1 MLQPK
6 KRSAGLDL
14 LNTTIEQKRRE
25 FSPEIIN
32 NDQPGSTLSQ
42 EELVSQD
49 MSLGNVSAATLDL
62 LYTSPTEKEAIEF
75 EQSQAKK
82 EIEKQK
88 KINEIDANPI
98 LSKVKEKIG
107 EDKTIELEDNNKRI
121 SELEDNTV
129 WGKIKKGISSITDS
143 MTSPVPNNLANT
155 ALFID
160 KFIKNKPFTGLNTKE
175 QKEYD
180 KRQMIKKQELI
191 PVLGQVFEENRVK
204 EQELMQKSAELQ
216 AQKRKDDSQQ
226 IMYPNGVVGPKADNS
241 QYYTP
246 SKQEV
251 YYNTA
256 AQHYADVNEQLNDY
270 MNDNTGF
277 WAGLG
282 STNKDLA
289 SIGLSSLKTNIRTL
303 EVKQKADRIEKET
316 QANRNLP
323 GYVPTEQLDES
334 ELEVLK
340 AFATKQ
346 NVERM
351 NLMEGKRLY
360 NLGSGVGESLV
371 MAEGMILTQGV
382 GGAVETGVGK
392 FIAKEA
398 INLSLREAYKQ
409 GGKVLLKKLAGEALG
424 GAASLTAQASI
435 SPFAYEGFATDNL
448 GQAEIITDENGKE
461 KVLVGEGRYNYY
473 KADHDKKLRLL
484 TNEQLILNKKP
495 NKSEVEVT
503 RLEELNNQITNLN
516 DEFDQLYKP
525 HTTGES
531 AWYGYSEYMKE
542 AFSEKYIGELAP
554 KILNNRLTRAAGR
567 KLEGSALSKAGS
579 YIADSAVG
587 KLTKKAV
594 QGYDYARNVVN
605 NLPLGRIS
613 GEAIAHTGKMN
624 LIDSAPGEVL
634 EEVFTQLIPTYKKD
648 YNQQLEELKHLDFYE
663 DVIAQTLL
671 MGVGF
676 GGVGMVARANNFRID
691 KRDINRLYR
700 AIDASVTDEDLAKT
714 IMMNTGNTLYSP
726 LDYDTKISDL
736 RAEGNDEQANKLEQT
751 KFLNLAAHAMRTG
764 TVTNFQDTLTRVQAK
779 DEVSPS
785 TKLNIQLAQGR
796 INELKEVYDAHNQK
810 PNFGNILTLAERK
823 LANKQTIDELSSFVE
838 KTKQPAKEEIDA
850 FIARENI
857 KIDYSIDTLLNRE
870 FENEEDQKKYDSF
883 LNKLE
888 KEELLA
894 VQNYTLPLQIR
905 DQMQVSQNQTM
916 KRYNEEINPR
926 YVANMELKKEI
937 TDSYKTM
944 FDALEQ
950 DNVNNENVEY
960 NYNNKLQETP
970 ELINNLVDRLKT
982 QYPGVDNSFF
992 QDLKEER
999 TQELQKQKEIEVQQK
1014 IELSIKDILDKRE
1027 EADRTVETPII
1038 QEKITVVDD
1047 TTKEAHTIEL
1057 ANINTSLSG
1066 ITGDFTSANNDEI
1079 FDPNEFDD
1087 LPVNQILTPAQQTV
1101 VKNGVKQAVD
1111 SVSDL
1116 LGRQPSFREFI
1127 NHVFE
1132 ILDNNKEAL
1141 QPNFNKYMQGWQ
1153 LNGYQE
1159 DDYNRIYNELFDP
1172 TREIIENVN
1181 SLFSQMFEQDVPLQ
1195 DTNPYVELNEQTQ
1208 EAKEQVAKREVA
1220 IVGYDEENIPIA
1232 KTAINEIDTKRTL
1245 TITPKLGFSAI
1256 AYEEV
1261 IENGVL
1267 VKKSVGSNLNY
1278 NNDSLIDFRDL
1289 LNPNMYPTG
1298 SKLGIEIAPESL
1310 WSEIMV
1316 SNGRNESGESI
1327 TTSFDKWLSQN
1338 NVDRNSKQ
1346 FKDKVPVFYT
1356 DSKGKRLAYVQ
1367 DTDWYNPY
1375 NVGNPFGDSSN
1386 PNLPTQ
1392 EWLNHI
1398 NEGKQNSSLL
1408 RNSISNGLSEVT
1420 ITKPSDGIFYEIPLT
1435 DPKITLQEA
1444 NPQTIITVQK
1454 GEDLF
1459 IGNQMFNAGTLLNK
1473 SRDGKEGKFDL
1484 INAKGERQNGH
1495 TWEVRQIGLEKNAKG
1510 EMIPTFRAYPVGRVV
1525 SDEQIETARW
1535 GMAAHLT
1542 LKNDPSWTRH
1552 LKGGLYD
1559 MTIEQAKTIQ
1569 KDINSNMGL
1578 NIENGNEVVQFI
1590 KTYFQDS
1597 VAGDQLGQYK
1607 KGLFAT
1613 DVANNIVQHTN
1624 NNLLGNR
1631 NVKSIVHI
1639 DNGTVVPL
1647 NQKYDQYLKN
1657 TLLTNI
1663 KSFDVDTTG
1672 TNPSYATAIQPVITI
1687 SYNEVTETR
1696 TPNYIARQEA
1706 AEIVQEQLRV
1716 ASPFVETKHIDFLAT
1731 LGVNAEDFTNND
1743 DMIANTDKLANIFNV
1758 SGNLNITQEKD
1769 VRQFIYNKIGNKVNF
1784 NYKNKVSNS
1793 AIKNDIKS
1801 EVNLYL
1807 NKVENQIKPMLAEV
1821 IAQPDSAT
1829 KYSALIDAYET
1840 TLKNLNDIKDN
1851 YDVIYDKAFLDIQK
1865 QTQLTLNEKEEEDIE
1880 QDDIELTVKDYNKD
1894 SIEESGKS
1902 KASYRLRRFLSEV
1915 KKYDNQ
1921 GNPQTG
1927 YLGIPLY
1934 MTFNDVYN
1942 ELSKTLALGSEVVSN
1957 YDSIIEKMK
1966 QSSSLFIKDV
1976 LVKLETADQQIK
1988 NELVYNF
1995 VRHTLSSK
2003 FAMYE
2008 ENTKGVSLKVYNTN
2022 ANEVTR
2028 IIAKN
2033 WRNNNKASNLYNKNQ
2048 SFNAGYAQ
2056 SLIDE
2061 YDSWDKT
2068 DYKKV
2073 PESALRNWLGNI
2085 GLTFED
2091 ATWNQVYSEGIFN
2104 AGKQN
2109 SFSILYTQN
2118 AGGLFVPMKD
2128 WLSKAVKNPQNFNFD
2143 GNENIFNDMAGVTKA
2158 LSTIEAKYNPSLI
2171 TLSFRDSG
2179 KNISTLVPTK
2189 YVTDMVQNLKRSLS
2203 EEGNTTIDDLQKLS
2217 LSENSIILDM
2227 LKNEPTFKGMFDIS
2241 HISLTAFKERG
2252 EQPYR
2257 AGITDLSDIDYD
2269 MTGITG
2275 FQDRKIDKL
2284 PKGTKFEGI
2293 NMRMANML
2301 FPTMSDKT
2309 TGMYLQ
2315 TAVFDFLK
2323 DGNIDGMFEMNE
2335 EGVVIGIGPTV
2346 KNLLFNQLVLPEL
2359 KRIVKFHTQVKATN
2373 IKDYDKGAML
2383 FHFLP
2388 IMNTLKDED
2397 GINIIKK
2404 LALTGI
2410 NIDEA
2415 IDKYQPMFEEAIS
2428 GIVRKEVEYK
2438 KNLWKDYTETN
2449 SQGKTFSKMFDTKYF
2464 TEEGKNPAK
2473 DYDLGVYDFVLNN
2486 LISNSEVFKV
2496 FAGDIAH
2503 YSKDKQYKENGKAVN
2518 PYDIESDQVY
2528 ISINKEI
2535 GVNLGKRLALLIA
2548 PGSKLADSYGEKYN
2562 HIFLEDSID
2571 ISENSRYL
2579 IKNYYG
2585 EEGLTKA
2592 EPLLNKY
2599 QQALNLLSA
2608 HEEGL
2613 RNLTPERYNTV
2624 NNTLKSIRKTLANEF
2639 PAIDAYFDIESTDAQ
2654 EYSTATE
2661 HISILHRIGRL
2672 SDEEFRSIS
2681 TKLLT
2686 SGTAGYL
2693 TKEELKLVFQPIK
2706 PVHTGTYINTNQ
2718 DVNRVVY
2725 IKSSSFP
2732 LVPQLTAGTKLDAL
2746 RLKMEGLE
2754 NETGRFT
2761 RASYQ
2766 TANKV
2771 GSTIQTIKPF
2781 DTHSLEGI
2789 KQYSAD
2795 DVNTPIL
2802 VLDRNNFR
2810 IQQDVPFKSDKKQ
2823 DDKVS
2828 MGTQFF
2834 KLLFGD
2840 GVIDQE
2846 NFEIDGKSMTG
2857 KELYNHYNK
2866 AFSNIVNSKKQEL
2879 FLDLGL
2885 DQNGRA
2891 TNQETFVTNL
2901 QDLLIKEASSRGYSV
2916 KSLAGLKIE
2925 KLVAAAG
2932 YYYEF
2937 KTPLW
2942 LSSDSNRYESL
2953 LNSIVTNKIMKH
2965 KMPGNGFVAG
2975 SESGFKLKE
2984 NLDGIDKSRI
2994 IYLDNYNGKE
3004 LQGVHTTNEDGQVK
3018 FHKAQVFVPSKFK
3031 NDKKELIDLFE
3042 GFNGKDG
3049 KYITRRENGTLNLI
3063 PGMIDPTLLNSFSF
3077 RTPTSSHKSG
3087 STIEIAG
3094 ILPPE
3099 MGDLMIVPKNF
3110 TKQKGLDYDIDKESA
3125 YQLNHL
3131 MTSDGKI
3138 KVLEQSDIDNITQ
3151 GLRDKIAEFNLE
3163 NKVASTRSNFANDL
3177 FRSFVEGKGSLLD
3190 EESLTT
3196 LLLPQVDVAD
3206 KLKRIELQLGRKL
3219 AENEFIKSHLAVFN
3233 NPSLA
3238 IQNKINSVLSI
3249 DFAKEQAAKLEAL
3262 NAAGEKNRVI
3272 AQYKTNDPNLS
3283 DTKANEMYNMDQ
3295 LNFTMLT
3302 NTYQKSKMNLGAIG
3316 KVAIGVY
3323 ANYSTFNALLQ
3334 QHKGDQIF
3342 LQDQDGNNKS
3352 IQIGH
3357 FISDGNLGSINHIA
3371 PVGLSQAK
3379 LAEWNEKYQRTIA
3392 EAYDEKI
3399 NTGTDNEKEQV
3410 LGRVGVDEFTI
3421 NVDALTALRGFG
3433 KDENGNSIS
3442 YMLLSQPIIK
3452 ELNQRRKDSKGA
3464 LGSYLKDEDLVN
3476 ELVEKYSDGTNF
3488 YKGGEFYTTEVNE
3501 DPLIGNMLAELSGA
3515 QLTGDAMLE
3524 GIKENGKDKMN
3535 QLRAIKVYL
3544 ELETE
3549 ARNVAKLQK
3558 VINTNVL
3565 GKSMIESQLKYEAL
3579 SKLADNPT
3587 MKNMHL
3593 LLGEYLENA
3602 GDRTDGYNIG
3612 NYYVVPTTPQG
3623 QIVINGIYLGN
3634 TLYQDFFPYQDAS
3647 IKGVVSEIL
3656 AIQGKGENISDNTII
3671 ENFEGIVEDIKKM
3684 IYSRKKNNVF
3694 NVDPRAKRYE
3704 LFKDD
3709 ANNTSLS
3716 TYLKDAIKTDNKQF
3730 RKGLKAITDNALI
3743 KTFQFETG
3751 LGENELSLI
3760 KYNNTATDNLD
3771 EEQLY
3776 NAIPELV
3783 LANTALPDRN
3793 GQPYNTSL
3801 LAEDLVAYAF
3811 LQGGVQKA
3819 TEFIKFVPVEFLES
3833 VGQYEDVR
3841 VRDKEGN
3848 IITEKQFV
3856 PANRKLQG
3864 YNTKR
3869 NSSIDLFRTVLGVKE
3884 DEMSMFTRQYF
3895 QHNPSK
3901 APKANFKLVKNNQA
3915 QSFEY
3920 SAEDNKFPALLS
3932 MKNKKVEGDM
3942 LSLYEHVGNGLYQ
3955 KIDTL
3960 GAMGMSEYEYGN
3972 NRVSSIRSTTV
3983 NVTPVIAG
3991 TESILDSAQR
4001 KLVINEKTTV
4011 KNLLTQIANI
4021 ELSPEYAH
4029 LVEAAKWLLPTIQ
4042 ENQLLT
4048 MDPDLQA
4055 AGRVLAGTTDVI
4067 LNPNAT
4073 TNVSDDRTAMTFLH
4087 EVIHTVTVKE
4097 LAKYFDPNFQTL
4109 KTGIEI
4115 PPYVANLMIV
4125 YNDFKKQMQPE
4136 LLALNKKINDKKN
4149 NLPNAEDYTERELG
4163 VVYGAKNIK
4172 EFLTVALTSPV
4183 FQEEM
4188 SKIQYKATDMSFWDK
4203 FKSVIL
4209 DVLSNIY
4216 PNIKENTLA
4225 RASILSSLDFIKNE
4239 TALRSIETLPL
4250 IPKDIQLEM
4259 EKSNADPLKFTELNN
4274 SAEVQFTIGENGIA
4288 ETEINDIKN
4297 QIKDL
4302 LEIRNN
4308 LSFEDADQY
4317 TDISTDILF
4326 LEGKLRDLNSDN
4338 LITNELSNE
4347 NILNLPDC
4355 I

>member
-1 MLQPK
+1 MLPPK

-14 LNTTIEQKRRE
+14 LNTTIEKKRRE
-25 FSPEIIN
+25 FSPEIID
-32 NDQPGSTLSQ
+32 NDIPGSTLSQ

-62 LYTSPTEKEAIEF
+62 LYTSSTEKDAIEF
-75 EQSQAKK
+75 QQSGAKK

-88 KINEIDANPI
+88 KIAEIDANPI
-98 LSKVKEKIG
+98 LSKVKEKVG
-107 EDKTIELEDNNKRI
+107 EAKTIELDDNNKRLD
-121 SELEDNTV
+121 ELEENTI
-129 WGKIKKGISSITDS
+129 WGKIKKGASSITES
-143 MTSPVPNNLANT
+143 ILSPLPNKIGMT
-155 ALFID
+155 ALFVD
-160 KFIKNKPFTGLNTKE
+160 EFIKDKPFTGLTAKE
-175 QKEYD
+175 QKEYE
-180 KRQMIKKQELI
+180 KRQVTKKQELV
-191 PVLGQVFEENRVK
+191 PVLNQVFEENKAK
-204 EQELMQKSAELQ
+204 EQELVRKASELN
-216 AQKRKDDSQQ
+216 AKKRKEDAQPVFLPD
-226 IMYPNGVVGPKADNS
+226 GTVGPKADNS
-241 QYYTP
+241 GQYTP
-246 SKQEV
+246 TKEEV
-251 YYNTA
+251 NYNTA
-256 AQHYADVNEQLNDY
+256 ANHYAEINEQINDY
-270 MNDNTGF
+270 VSGDTGF
-277 WAGLG
+277 WSGLG
-282 STNKDLA
+282 TTKRDLGT
-289 SIGLSSLKTNIRTL
+289 IGISSLKNDVRTL
-303 EVKQKADRIEKET
+303 EVKKKADRIEKEK

-323 GYVPTEQLDES
+323 GYIPTEQLDES
-334 ELEVLK
+334 EVEVLK

-346 NVERM
+346 NVQRM
-351 NLMEGKRLY
+351 NLMQGKRLY
-360 NLGSGVGESLV
+360 NLGVGVGGSLV
-371 MAEGMILTQGV
+371 MAEGMLLTQGI
-382 GGAVETGVGK
+382 GGAIESGVGK
-392 FIAKEA
+392 FVAKEA
-398 INLSLREAYKQ
+398 IDLTLREAYKQ
-409 GGKVLLKKLAGEALG
+409 GGKVLLKKLAGEVVS
-424 GAASLTAQASI
+424 GAANLTGQAAV
-435 SPFAYEGFATDNL
+435 SPFAYQGMVRDNL
-448 GQAEIITDENGKE
+448 GQAEIITDDKGQE
-461 KVLVGEGRYNYY
+461 KVLVGEGRYNFY
-473 KADHDKKLRLL
+473 KKDHELKMQTL
-484 TNEQLILNKKP
+484 TNEQLILNKKT
-495 NKSEVEVT
+495 NKTEADNE
-503 RLEELNNQITNLN
+503 RLQKINEQISTLNE
-516 DEFDQLYKP
+516 EFDQLYKP
-525 HTTGES
+525 HTGGES

-542 AFSEKYIGELAP
+542 AFSEKYVGDFAGKGAGKFIG
-554 KILNNRLTRAAGR
+554 K
-567 KLEGSALSKAGS
+567 KLEGTVAEKVGK
-579 YIADSAVG
+579 YIADSGVG
-587 KLTKKAV
+587 KFAKKVAK
-594 QGYDYARNVVN
+594 GYDYSRNVVN

-634 EEVFTQLIPTYKKD
+634 EEIFVQLIPSYKQD
-648 YNQQLEELKHLDFYE
+648 YNQQLEELTNMDFYE

-676 GGVGMVARANNFRID
+676 GGVGMAARANNFRID

-700 AIDASVTDEDLAKT
+700 GIDAAVTDEDLAQT

-726 LDYDTKISDL
+726 LAYDAKISSL
-736 RAEGNDEQANKLEQT
+736 RAEGKNDQANKLEQT
-751 KFLNLAAHAMRTG
+751 KFTNLAAHAMRTG
-764 TVTNFQDTLTRVQAK
+764 TVSNFEETLKKVQDK
-779 DEVSPS
+779 SEISPE
-785 TKLNIQLAQGR
+785 TKLNIQLAQER
-796 INELKEVYDAHNQK
+796 IQDLKQVYDAHNQK
-810 PNFGNILTLAERK
+810 PNFRNILDLAERK
-823 LANKQTIDELSSFVE
+823 LANKQTINELDKFVNS
-838 KTKQPAKEEIDA
+838 TKPAAKEEIDA

-857 KIDYSIDTLLNRE
+857 KIDYSIDTLLDRQ
-870 FENEEDQKKYDSF
+870 FENEEDQAKYNSF
-883 LNKLE
+883 LDKLE

-905 DQMQVSQNQTM
+905 EQMQISQNQTM
-916 KRYNEEINPR
+916 KRYNEEIHPR
-926 YVANMELKKEI
+926 YVANMEMKKEI
-937 TDSYKTM
+937 ADTYQTM
-944 FDALEQ
+944 FNSIEQ
-950 DNVNNENVEY
+950 DNVDNDNVEF

-970 ELINNLVDRLKT
+970 ELIDTIVDRLKA
-982 QYPGVDNSFF
+982 QYPEAEASVFE
-992 QDLKEER
+992 DLKDTRKEN
-999 TQELQKQKEIEVQQK
+999 LQRQKKAEVQQK
-1014 IELSIKDILDKRE
+1014 IELSIKDILDNRE
-1027 EADRTVETPII
+1027 QVDRTVETPII
-1038 QEKITVVDD
+1038 QNKVTVVDD
-1047 TTKEAHTIEL
+1047 ASMEAH
-1057 ANINTSLSG
+1057 NIDITNTNSAVSG
-1066 ITGDFTSANNDEI
+1066 ITGSYTPGENDVL

-1087 LPVNQILTPAQQTV
+1087 LPTNKILTPQQEAALKKV
-1101 VKNGVKQAVD
+1101 VGDNVRAVEN
-1111 SVSDL
+1111 L
-1116 LGRQPSFREFI
+1116 LGRIPSFREYI

-1132 ILDNNKEAL
+1132 NLKVDKESFK
-1141 QPNFNKYMQGWQ
+1141 PNFLGFMQGWQ
-1153 LNGYQE
+1153 LNNFPT
-1159 DDYNRIYNELFDP
+1159 DDYVSIYDEMFDP
-1172 TREIIENVN
+1172 TRESRENAY
-1181 SLFSQMFEQDVPLQ
+1181 SLIQQMFEQDVPTE
-1195 DTNPYVELNEQTQ
+1195 DTNPYVELDEQTQ
-1208 EAKEQVAKREVA
+1208 EIKEQVAKRETAV
-1220 IVGYDEENIPIA
+1220 VGYDEENMPVS
-1232 KTAINEIDTKRTL
+1232 KTAVKEIDTKRTL
-1245 TITPKLGFSAI
+1245 TVVPKLGFSAI

-1261 IENGVL
+1261 IEDGVL
-1267 VKKSVGSNLNY
+1267 IRKTVGEGLNLTET
-1278 NNDSLIDFRDL
+1278 SLIDFRDL

-1298 SKLGIEIAPESL
+1298 STLHIEVAPESM
-1310 WSEIMV
+1310 WSEITV
-1316 SNGRNESGESI
+1316 SNGRNAEGETKTI
-1327 TTSFDKWLSQN
+1327 SFSKWLETN
-1338 NVDRNSKQ
+1338 NVDRNSQ
-1346 FKDKVPVFYT
+1346 EFKNKIPVFYT
-1356 DSKGKRLAYVQ
+1356 DANGKRLAYVQ

-1392 EWLNHI
+1392 EWLDHI
-1398 NEGKQNSSLL
+1398 NEGKNSTAQL
-1408 RNSISNGLSEVT
+1408 RNSIANGLTQVT
-1420 ITKPSDGIFYEIPLT
+1420 ITKPSDGMFYEIPLSE
-1435 DPKITLQEA
+1435 PKITLEQA
-1444 NPQTIITVQK
+1444 NPQTIVAVQK

-1459 IGNQMFNAGTLLNK
+1459 IGNQIFNAGKLLNK

-1484 INAKGERQNGH
+1484 INTKGERQNGH
-1495 TWEVRQIGLEKNAKG
+1495 TWEIRQIGLEQSATG
-1510 EMIPTFRAYPVGRVV
+1510 EMIPTYRAYPVGRVV
-1525 SDEQIETARW
+1525 SDAQIETARW

-1542 LKNDPSWTRH
+1542 LKKDPSWTRH
-1552 LKGGLYD
+1552 LKGTLYD
-1559 MTIEQAKTIQ
+1559 MTLEQAKTIQ
-1569 KDINSNMGL
+1569 RDVNVNMGL
-1578 NIENGNEVVQFI
+1578 NIENGNEIVQFI

-1597 VAGDQLGQYK
+1597 VAGDSLGQYK
-1607 KGLFAT
+1607 KGLFAEN
-1613 DVANNIVQHTN
+1613 VMSNMVQHTN

-1639 DNGTVVPL
+1639 DNGSVVPL
-1647 NQKYDQYLKN
+1647 NQKYDEYLRN

-1672 TNPSYATAIQPVITI
+1672 KNPSYATAIQPVITV

-1696 TPNYIARQEA
+1696 TPNYEARQEA
-1706 AEIVQEQLRV
+1706 AEIVKEQLRV
-1716 ASPFVETKHIDFLAT
+1716 AAPFVESKHVDFLAT
-1731 LGVNAEDFTNND
+1731 LGVNAEDFLPND
-1743 DMIANTDKLANIFNV
+1743 DMIANTEKLANIFNV
-1758 SGNLNITQEKD
+1758 SGDLNITQEKE

-1784 NYKNKVSNS
+1784 NYKNKVSNV
-1793 AIKNDIKS
+1793 AIKNDIQS

-1807 NKVENQIKPMLAEV
+1807 NKVEAQIKPMLEEV
-1821 IAQPDSAT
+1821 LAQPDSA
-1829 KYSALIDAYET
+1829 KYANLIDAYQT
-1840 TLKNLNDIKDN
+1840 TLKNLNDIKAN
-1851 YDVIYDKAFLDIQK
+1851 YDIIYNKAFLDIQK
-1865 QTQLTLNEKEEEDIE
+1865 QTQLTLNEKEDEDIE
-1880 QDDIELTVKDYNKD
+1880 QSDVELTVKDYNKD

-1915 KKYDNQ
+1915 KKYDSQ
-1921 GNPQTG
+1921 GKPQTG

-1934 MTFNDVYN
+1934 MSFNDVYN

-1957 YDSIIEKMK
+1957 YDAILTKMK
-1966 QSSSLFIKDV
+1966 QSTNPFIKDV

-2008 ENTKGVSLKVYNTN
+2008 ESQKGVSLKVYNTN

-2028 IIAKN
+2028 IINKN
-2033 WRNNNKASNLYNKNQ
+2033 WRNNNKASGLYNRNQ
-2048 SFNAGYAQ
+2048 SFNAEFAQ

-2061 YDSWDKT
+2061 YESWDKA

-2073 PESALRNWLGNI
+2073 PEFELRGWLGKI

-2091 ATWNQVYSEGIFN
+2091 ATWNQVYNEGIFN

-2109 SFSILYTQN
+2109 SFSILYSQN
-2118 AGGLFVPMKD
+2118 AGGLFVPMKE
-2128 WLSKAVKNPQNFNFD
+2128 WLTKATKNPQNFNFD

-2189 YVTDMVQNLKRSLS
+2189 YVTDMVQTLKRSLS
-2203 EEGNTTIDDLQKLS
+2203 EEGNTIIDDLQKLS

-2252 EQPYR
+2252 EQPYK

-2335 EGVVIGIGPTV
+2335 DGVVTGIGPTV
-2346 KNLLFNQLVLPEL
+2346 KHLLFNQLVLPEL
-2359 KRIVKFHTQVKATN
+2359 KRIIKFHTQVKATN

-2415 IDKYQPMFEEAIS
+2415 IEKYQPMFEEAIS
-2428 GIVRKEVEYK
+2428 GIVRKEVEFK
-2438 KNLWKDYTETN
+2438 KEAWKDYTETN
-2449 SQGKTFSKMFDTKYF
+2449 SQGHTYSKMFDTKYF

-2473 DYDLGVYDFVLNN
+2473 DYELGVYDFVLNN

-2503 YSKDKQYKENGKAVN
+2503 YSKDKQYKENGVAVN

-2528 ISINKEI
+2528 VSINKEI

-2562 HIFLEDSID
+2562 HIFLEDSVD
-2571 ISENSRYL
+2571 ISENSKYL

-2585 EEGLTKA
+2585 QEGLDKA
-2592 EPLLNKY
+2592 EPLLAKY
-2599 QQALNLLSA
+2599 EKAQNILSA
-2608 HEEGL
+2608 HEEGI
-2613 RNLTPERYNTV
+2613 RNLSPDRYNAV
-2624 NNTLKSIRKTLANEF
+2624 NNVVRGIRKTLANEF

-2672 SDEEFRSIS
+2672 SDEEFKAIS

-2754 NETGRFT
+2754 NTTGRFT

-2771 GSTIQTIKPF
+2771 GATIKTIRPF
-2781 DTHSLEGI
+2781 DVHSLEGI
-2789 KQYSAD
+2789 KEYGAD
-2795 DVNTPIL
+2795 DLNTPIL

-2846 NFEIDGKSMTG
+2846 NFEINGKTMTG

-2866 AFSNIVNSKKQEL
+2866 AFSDIVNSKKQEL

-2885 DQNGRA
+2885 DKNGLA

-2901 QDLLIKEASSRGYSV
+2901 QNLLIKEASSRGYSV

-2925 KLVAAAG
+2925 KLAAAAG

-2953 LNSIVTNKIMKH
+2953 LNSIITNKIMKH

-2975 SESGFKLKE
+2975 SESGFKMKE
-2984 NLDGIDKSRI
+2984 SLEGIDKSRI

-3004 LQGVHTTNEDGQVK
+3004 LQGVHTTSEEGEVK

-3042 GFNGKDG
+3042 GFNGKEG
-3049 KYITRRENGTLNLI
+3049 KYITRRENGTLNLK
-3063 PGMIDPTLLNSFSF
+3063 PGMIDPALLNNFSF

-3087 STIEIAG
+3087 STTEIAG

-3131 MTSDGKI
+3131 MTADGKI
-3138 KVLEQSDIDNITQ
+3138 KVLEQSDINNITQ
-3151 GLRDKIAEFNLE
+3151 GLRDKIEEFNLE
-3163 NKVASTRSNFANDL
+3163 NISASKRTNFANDL
-3177 FRSFVEGKGSLLD
+3177 FRAFVEGKGNLLD
-3190 EESLTT
+3190 EESLTD
-3196 LLLPQVDVAD
+3196 LLLPQVDVIE
-3206 KLKRIELQLGRKL
+3206 KLKKIELQLGRKL

-3249 DFAKEQAAKLEAL
+3249 DFAKEQAAKIEGL
-3262 NAAGEKNRVI
+3262 NAAGEKNRII
-3272 AQYKTNDPNLS
+3272 AQYKANDPALS
-3283 DTKANEMYNMDQ
+3283 DTRANEMYNMDQ

-3334 QHKGDQIF
+3334 QHQGEQIY
-3342 LQDQDGNNKS
+3342 LQNEEGYNKS
-3352 IQIGH
+3352 VQIGH
-3357 FISDGNLGSINHIA
+3357 FISNGNLGAIEHVE
-3371 PVGLSQAK
+3371 PTGLSQTK
-3379 LAEWNEKYQRTIA
+3379 LNEWREKYQRTIA
-3392 EAYDEKI
+3392 EAFDEKI

-3452 ELNQRRKDSKGA
+3452 ELNRRRKDSKGT
-3464 LGSYLKDEDLVN
+3464 LGSYLKDSDLIK
-3476 ELVEKYSDGTNF
+3476 ELLTGIMPADTTYVPDLGLVKTV
-3488 YKGGEFYTTEVNE
+3488 GETTE
-3501 DPLIGNMLAELSGA
+3501 LIAIDGSI
-3515 QLTGDAMLE
+3515 LTGDNLLS
-3524 GIKENGKDKMN
+3524 GIKENGKNDEV
-3535 QLRAIKVYL
+3535 QLNALLTYL
-3544 ELETE
+3544 DLESE
-3549 ARNVAKLQK
+3549 ARNVSKLQK

-3565 GKSMIESQLKYEAL
+3565 GKSMIESQLKYGAL
-3579 SKLADNPT
+3579 ARLADNPT

-3593 LLGEYLENA
+3593 LLGEYLETA
-3602 GDRTDGYNIG
+3602 GNRTDGYNIG

-3623 QIVINGIYLGN
+3623 QIVINGLYLGN
-3634 TLYQDFFPYQDAS
+3634 TLYQDFFPYQDES

-3716 TYLKDAIKTDNKQF
+3716 TYMKDLVKNTDKQF
-3730 RKGLKAITDNALI
+3730 RKGLKAVSDNALI
-3743 KTFQFETG
+3743 KTFQYETG

-3793 GQPYNTSL
+3793 GQPYNTVL

-3819 TEFIKFVPVEFLES
+3819 SEFIKFVPVEFLES
-3833 VGQYEDVR
+3833 VGQYENVKI
-3841 VRDKEGN
+3841 RDREGN
-3848 IITEKQFV
+3848 VISEKQFI

-3884 DEMSMFTRQYF
+3884 DEMSSFTRQYF
-3895 QHNPSK
+3895 QHNPGK
-3901 APKANFKLVKNNQA
+3901 APKANFKLVKNNKA

-3920 SAEDNKFPALLS
+3920 EAVDNLFPALLS
-3932 MKNKKVEGDM
+3932 LKNKKVEGDA

-3960 GAMGMSEYEYGN
+3960 GTMGMSEYEYGN
-3972 NRVSSIRSTTV
+3972 PKVSSIRSTTV

-4001 KLVINEKTTV
+4001 KLVINDKTTV
-4011 KNLLTQIANI
+4011 KNLLGQIANI
-4021 ELSPEYAH
+4021 DLSPEYSH
-4029 LVEAAKWLLPTIQ
+4029 LVQAANWLLPTVQ
-4042 ENQLLT
+4042 DNQLLT
-4048 MDPDLQA
+4048 MDNTLDA
-4055 AGRVLAGTTDVI
+4055 AGRVLKGTTDVI
-4067 LNPNAT
+4067 MNPNAT
-4073 TNVSDDRTAMTFLH
+4073 TNISDDRTAMTFIH
-4087 EVIHTVTVKE
+4087 EVIHTITVKE
-4097 LAKYFDPNFQTL
+4097 LAKYFDPTFQTL
-4109 KTGIEI
+4109 KPGMEV
-4115 PPYVANLMIV
+4115 PPHVANLMIV
-4125 YNDFKKQMQPE
+4125 FNDFKKQMGPE
-4136 LLALNKKINDKKN
+4136 LLALNQKINDKKN
-4149 NLPNAEDYTERELG
+4149 NLPNAEAYTERELG

-4172 EFLTVALTSPV
+4172 EFLAVALTSPT

-4188 SKIQYKATDMSFWDK
+4188 SKVQYKETDMTFWDK
-4203 FKSVIL
+4203 FKSIIL
-4209 DVLSNIY
+4209 DVLDKIY
-4216 PNIKENTLA
+4216 PGLKDNSVAK
-4225 RASILSSLDFIKNE
+4225 ASIMSSMDFIKQE
-4239 TALRSIETLPL
+4239 TNLRTIETQRL
-4250 IPKDIQLEM
+4250 IPHDIQLEM
-4259 EKSNADPLKFTELNN
+4259 EKTNADPLKFTELDNTN
-4274 SAEVQFTIGENGIA
+4274 EVQFNVGDNGYA
-4288 ETEINDIKN
+4288 E
-4297 QIKDL
+4297 
-4302 LEIRNN
+4302 
-4308 LSFEDADQY
+4308 
-4317 TDISTDILF
+4317 
-4326 LEGKLRDLNSDN
+4326 DN
-4338 LITNELSNE
+4338 LITNELSNQ
-4347 NILNLPDC
+4347 NVLNLPDC